1 MSRRIEKPV
10 ADHPARSSHPPVTAS
25 PHARHNHAVAG
36 NEGEARP

>member
-25 PHARHNHAVAG
+25 PHARHSHAPT
-36 NEGEARP
+36 EREARP